1 MLLLELLT
9 LLLLTAV
16 FLTWVARQL
25 RIPYPIVLVIGGAA
39 LGFVPGLP
47 PMPFAPSVLL
57 AAVLPPILFDAA
69 YQISFRD
76 FKRQRR
82 AIGLL
87 AIGLVVAT
95 TLGMGLTLKWLLP
108 EIPWAVAFA
117 FGAVVSPPDAVTATA
132 IMSRLNVPRALA
144 TTLKGESLLNDA
156 SGLVLYKFALAA
168 ALTGAFSMTAAFV
181 SFLVVAIG
189 GVIVGI
195 VVGVLREK
203 IDRRLKDTPVMI
215 VFSFIVPYVA
225 YLTSEQLGVSGVLA
239 VVTAGL
245 IGARAAST
253 AFNAEQRIMGRSTWE
268 VAVILLNS
276 LVFILMGSQLSV
288 SLAVIPHRDLWQL
301 LGYAGI
307 LGIAAIAIRMIWV
320 FPGAYVPRMM
330 DRWRGKKHVQF
341 PPWQNIVVLG
351 WCGMRGIVSV
361 AAVLALPL
369 NLPDSSPF
377 PRRDLIIFLTF
388 MVTLITLVVPGLT
401 LATLMQRLKVGGSA
415 EEKEE
420 MRLAREQIARAALR
434 KIAEL
439 HSDGMLSDEIASH
452 LKRDYE
458 ARLVYAQPYAL
469 LQTPASDPYYIGR
482 QEALAAER
490 HRLLELSRAEVIDD
504 QVLHVIERELDHE
517 EARITL
523 DAAPGPL

>member
-156 SGLVLYKFALAA
+156 SGLVLYKFAIAA

-195 VVGVLREK
+195 VVGVLRER

-288 SLAVIPHRDLWQL
+288 SLAVIPHHDLWQL

-330 DRWRGKKHVQF
+330 ARWLGKKHVQF
-341 PPWQNIVVLG
+341 PP
-351 WCGMRGIVSV
+351 C
-361 AAVLALPL
+361 
-369 NLPDSSPF
+369 
-377 PRRDLIIFLTF
+377 
-388 MVTLITLVVPGLT
+388 
-401 LATLMQRLKVGGSA
+401 
-415 EEKEE
+415 
-420 MRLAREQIARAALR
+420 
-434 KIAEL
+434 
-439 HSDGMLSDEIASH
+439 
-452 LKRDYE
+452 
-458 ARLVYAQPYAL
+458 
-469 LQTPASDPYYIGR
+469 
-482 QEALAAER
+482 
-490 HRLLELSRAEVIDD
+490 
-504 QVLHVIERELDHE
+504 
-517 EARITL
+517 
-523 DAAPGPL
+523 